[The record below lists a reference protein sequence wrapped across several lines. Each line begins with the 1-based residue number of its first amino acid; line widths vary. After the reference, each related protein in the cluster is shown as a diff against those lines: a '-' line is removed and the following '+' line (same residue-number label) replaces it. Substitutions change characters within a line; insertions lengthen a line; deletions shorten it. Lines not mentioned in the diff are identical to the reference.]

1 MKIINFF
8 LVLFSITIAT
18 KCEDK
23 CDPIN
28 PLLEERNLRPQI
40 VGGQV
45 APHVYP
51 YMASIQSK
59 SGSKWSHYCG
69 ATLINSQW
77 LLTAGHCVKYLP
89 PNPGTSYRAVLGAY
103 DLRKIPKTA
112 TIRTFKKIVMNPGY
126 YGTSNDIALIQIP
139 PITNIKPINMSSV
152 TYPSGTMTTVIGWGS
167 TKEGSGVMSP
177 ILMQVSVPIVANDV
191 CKKAYPFVSAQNVC
205 AGDNQHDACQGDS
218 GGPLFVNVSGSVNQ
232 LGIVTYGR
240 GCGQP
245 GYPGVYSSVP
255 YYLKWIQSVISGTSK
270 ALEEE

>member
-1 MKIINFF
+1 
-8 LVLFSITIAT
+8 
-18 KCEDK
+18 
-23 CDPIN
+23 
-28 PLLEERNLRPQI
+28 
-40 VGGQV
+40 
-45 APHVYP
+45 
-51 YMASIQSK
+51 
-59 SGSKWSHYCG
+59 
-69 ATLINSQW
+69 
-77 LLTAGHCVKYLP
+77 
-89 PNPGTSYRAVLGAY
+89 
-103 DLRKIPKTA
+103 
-112 TIRTFKKIVMNPGY
+112 MNPGY